1 MTFTVCYRDAGG
13 VRKTEVFEAASRG
26 ELFSQLKRNGIAPL
40 SVKSGG
46 KLAKASGSTTPLP
59 KGVLHGII
67 GGIAVVAATAA
78 VFFLLRPAPPSSPS
92 APTDSPPP
100 TPSGSA
106 TSSPPVA
113 VKSPSHVPAGSTN
126 AVASSSRKPSNFN
139 IRPSTPLNPDPE
151 YVSEDIP
158 APTPLDKKIP
168 PPPEKVFKTGSE
180 QLLAMATPAMPGMAV
195 PPLPQIDDEGMK
207 EDLEK
212 AMNTD
217 LKPSTNDTEETIG
230 RKLTVTDQK
239 EEFRELRKKGWT
251 FSEYVKA
258 LHAKSSEE
266 AEYLTE
272 AHKLNDDLYHD
283 KSITDEEYKKYREK
297 INSELKE
304 RGLPELD

>member
-13 VRKTEVFEAASRG
+13 VRRTEVFEAASRG

-46 KLAKASGSTTPLP
+46 KLAKSSGTAHSLP
-59 KGVLHGII
+59 KGVLYGII
-67 GGIAVVAATAA
+67 GGIVVVVTAVA
-78 VFFLLRPAPPSSPS
+78 VFFLLRPTTPSVPNGPKGRPGRPSNGSVTSSPS
-92 APTDSPPP
+92 A
-100 TPSGSA
+100 A
-106 TSSPPVA
+106 A
-113 VKSPSHVPAGSTN
+113 ASPSQIHAGNTN
-126 AVASSSRKPSNFN
+126 AVASRKTSNFN
-139 IRPSTPLNPDPE
+139 IRPSAPLNPDPE
-151 YVSEDIP
+151 YVREDIP
-158 APTPLDKKIP
+158 APTPLDKMTP

-195 PPLPQIDDEGMK
+195 PPLPQIDDDGMK

-212 AMNTD
+212 AMNTA

-230 RKLTVTDQK
+230 RKITVTDQK

-251 FSEYVKA
+251 FTEYVKA
-258 LHAKSSEE
+258 LHAKASEE
-266 AEYLTE
+266 AEYLKE

-283 KSITDEEYKKYREK
+283 KNVTDEEYKKYREK